1 MNKQNVLLKKAAQ
14 NAFQNAC
21 GSFSNNEFSVLGI
34 VSVQGDFWKEQRR
47 FSQTVLKDLGIGKS
61 VIEQKIVEE
70 LSFFTERLKEL
81 STSPFDRRDTLQVAV
96 ANVIGN
102 VIWGKRKDYTDM
114 EFNQFMNM
122 LRTSFMIV
130 GNMGAL
136 TVLPFLR

>member
-1 MNKQNVLLKKAAQ
+1 M
-14 NAFQNAC
+14 
-21 GSFSNNEFSVLGI
+21 
-34 VSVQGDFWKEQRR
+34 
-47 FSQTVLKDLGIGKS
+47 LKDLGIGKS

-81 STSPFDRRDTLQVAV
+81 STSPFDPRDTLQVAV

>member
-1 MNKQNVLLKKAAQ
+1 M
-14 NAFQNAC
+14 
-21 GSFSNNEFSVLGI
+21 
-34 VSVQGDFWKEQRR
+34 
-47 FSQTVLKDLGIGKS
+47 LKDLGIGKS
-61 VIEQKIVEE
+61 VIEQKMVEE

-81 STSPFDRRDTLQVAV
+81 LVSPFDPRDTLQMTV

-122 LRTSFMIV
+122 MRTNFTIV